1 MPSVLNSISNSV
13 KTSNTS
19 TSDSPSTPSSPP
31 LSAIQPKKKFRT
43 FGIASRS
50 RSPAVHNGA
59 HHSDTEDDWN
69 HPVLITTGNESSTA
83 VGGQRRHPSVTDTSF
98 FESST
103 AAPNA
108 SGAAVAS
115 SAASKKSQPPS
126 TRSRASSMEVEEMK
140 IDLSFGSSASLT
152 LGAPL
157 PPSSVSIIGIKQIR
171 DGFPTV
177 TLPPFPLANVAIAA
191 PQTPLTP
198 GGSNKRRSSFLHNL
212 TRFANPTSNGKTSK
226 KDGRPSTGGGSS
238 GVPQSPSTASGF
250 PTPTPPAENTADPFN
265 DVSMMSENALT
276 ASAGSNV
283 ITALAAYL
291 TAVANDSK
299 LRGSRPWKRFIRVR
313 TDDLE
318 SVRVERA
325 IKRVRSD
332 LAAHKPSS
340 SISAAA
346 KDMMSRKTMMD
357 VGTGPSMLSLGPSF
371 GVGDLGMAGL
381 SADGGFQSEMDGESE
396 GGASEKGGKTNAD
409 DVTQKIPPVPPI
421 PAHLIS
427 TGHEKEATAKPTT
440 AALDTSVGGTTTSK
454 ADKRV
459 SSVMALQSAFS
470 SDTDS
475 LSKRNSYLQG
485 FGSGTGSAPPTP
497 TPGTA
502 ELPSATAASA
512 NKAAAETNP
521 EDVELPPSPKGAS
534 AELAGEDASV
544 TGLPTPVHSPQ
555 PKIPRSHSA
564 DPDKAARRFKD
575 SELMDGDTSVAEG
588 GDVTT
593 DAEAR
598 STTTNDA
605 GDPTAVVTK
614 KKSKKRV
621 KKAPA
626 PQKKVTLED
635 FEMMRVLGKGCAGK
649 VLLVKYKKSSD
660 LYALKSITKRHV
672 LAHQELQHTLTE
684 QAVLKRMSREGKDP
698 FVVKLWWSFH
708 DKDNLYLVM
717 DFHPGGDLAT
727 QLARWGRLGRD
738 RARFYAA
745 EIVEGVEGLH
755 AAGVIYRDLKPEN
768 ILIGSDGHIVLT
780 DFGLSK
786 EFPRRGASSG
796 PATASGTPNGVFS
809 GTDYYAGAPSTD
821 GAPSS
826 WTGSESG
833 SWGPTKDLTSTFCG
847 TAEYLAPEVIQGL
860 PYSYEVDWWSFGT
873 MLYEM
878 LSGITPFWA
887 NNHSDMYV
895 RVLQDELQF
904 PEDRAMDQDTKS
916 LIRGLLQ
923 RNPAL
928 RMSEPRV
935 KRHPYFSMI
944 DWDHVYYKRYI
955 PPYIPPIDP
964 SNASDTQNFDETFL
978 EMEPTV
984 DNDDPVSESER
995 EKTEDEGGRGDGA
1008 DSVRKAEGTVTDI
1021 SSPTG
1026 ETKDVFDG
1034 YSFKGRQSVL
1044 IDEEDYEAYADEE
1057 EEGEDEELVEARKIT
1072 DALAARHQQPQQPAE
1087 PREDVSET
1095 GTIEQ
1100 NKDEP
1105 SIQEAISAT
1114 PSTSTVPESAVS
1126 ASIVTD
1132 ADSVVAPKAPKD
1144 ERKQASESTERS
1156 STIPSL
1162 TTGTTG
1168 TMSSSK
1174 DLTESPTV
1182 AESLAQSAAAARLI
1196 AEGSFDEAVQAPLP
1210 LSPVLEAA
1218 DLTGPIED
1226 EPLSKAEAK
1235 AAPITP
1241 VQQRTRGTRREK
1253 SGIPVLDRLRRE
1265 EDDDATERDEDD
1277 WDLVETPAM
1286 QERNGAKGL
1295 NLWQRGV
1302 VDRYRLAV
1310 FRKSGTSGSTPSRIP
1325 RSVSGTT
1332 RDSQS
1337 VAAAEMS
1344 ASPSPSQSKQKRG
1357 RTGGIS
1363 LRKSTRDFLRAK
1375 SPAANFSTQSSA
1387 TSRASLAQSSNPAG
1401 VNGAGLLTPSP
1412 SGPVASTKPVPS
1424 LKSKSSALSR
1434 ASVNSPPSSDQ
1445 SVTDLRNQHA
1455 KSSADVSL
1463 STPVKSPM
1471 SSRSPAMRSSPA
1483 VDEGDQPR
1491 PSNLKKMKK
1500 YTEQGAE
1507 RMFSLFGSPRNQNQQ
1522 HHS

>member
-13 KTSNTS
+13 KTSTTS
-19 TSDSPSTPSSPP
+19 TADSPSTPSSPP

-50 RSPAVHNGA
+50 RSPAVHNGG

-83 VGGQRRHPSVTDTSF
+83 VGGQRRHPSVTDTTF
-98 FESST
+98 FESSA

-108 SGAAVAS
+108 SGAALAS

-140 IDLSFGSSASLT
+140 IDLVQADAVASQHQNKTPPANRSAARPNFRLIPQWGPWTVSVAETPTDPTVYNIYIKTPTHNYTLT
-152 LGAPL
+152 RTQREIVELH
-157 PPSSVSIIGIKQIR
+157 SKIR

-250 PTPTPPAENTADPFN
+250 PTPTPPAENTTDPFN

-276 ASAGSNV
+276 ASAGV

-440 AALDTSVGGTTTSK
+440 AALDTSVGGTSTATSK
-454 ADKRV
+454 ADKR
-459 SSVMALQSAFS
+459 
-470 SDTDS
+470 
-475 LSKRNSYLQG
+475 G

-497 TPGTA
+497 TPGTT
-502 ELPSATAASA
+502 ELPSTA
-512 NKAAAETNP
+512 NRAAAETNP

-555 PKIPRSHSA
+555 SKQETARIPRSHSA

-575 SELMDGDTSVAEG
+575 STTELMDGDTSVAEG

-605 GDPTAVVTK
+605 GDPTAVVNK

-717 DFHPGGDLAT
+717 
-727 QLARWGRLGRD
+727 
-738 RARFYAA
+738 
-745 EIVEGVEGLH
+745 
-755 AAGVIYRDLKPEN
+755 
-768 ILIGSDGHIVLT
+768 
-780 DFGLSK
+780 
-786 EFPRRGASSG
+786 
-796 PATASGTPNGVFS
+796 
-809 GTDYYAGAPSTD
+809 
-821 GAPSS
+821 
-826 WTGSESG
+826 
-833 SWGPTKDLTSTFCG
+833 
-847 TAEYLAPEVIQGL
+847 
-860 PYSYEVDWWSFGT
+860 
-873 MLYEM
+873 
-878 LSGITPFWA
+878 
-887 NNHSDMYV
+887 
-895 RVLQDELQF
+895 
-904 PEDRAMDQDTKS
+904 
-916 LIRGLLQ
+916 
-923 RNPAL
+923 
-928 RMSEPRV
+928 
-935 KRHPYFSMI
+935 
-944 DWDHVYYKRYI
+944 
-955 PPYIPPIDP
+955 
-964 SNASDTQNFDETFL
+964 
-978 EMEPTV
+978 
-984 DNDDPVSESER
+984 
-995 EKTEDEGGRGDGA
+995 
-1008 DSVRKAEGTVTDI
+1008 
-1021 SSPTG
+1021 
-1026 ETKDVFDG
+1026 
-1034 YSFKGRQSVL
+1034 
-1044 IDEEDYEAYADEE
+1044 
-1057 EEGEDEELVEARKIT
+1057 
-1072 DALAARHQQPQQPAE
+1072 
-1087 PREDVSET
+1087 
-1095 GTIEQ
+1095 
-1100 NKDEP
+1100 
-1105 SIQEAISAT
+1105 
-1114 PSTSTVPESAVS
+1114 
-1126 ASIVTD
+1126 
-1132 ADSVVAPKAPKD
+1132 
-1144 ERKQASESTERS
+1144 
-1156 STIPSL
+1156 
-1162 TTGTTG
+1162 
-1168 TMSSSK
+1168 
-1174 DLTESPTV
+1174 
-1182 AESLAQSAAAARLI
+1182 
-1196 AEGSFDEAVQAPLP
+1196 
-1210 LSPVLEAA
+1210 
-1218 DLTGPIED
+1218 
-1226 EPLSKAEAK
+1226 
-1235 AAPITP
+1235 
-1241 VQQRTRGTRREK
+1241 
-1253 SGIPVLDRLRRE
+1253 
-1265 EDDDATERDEDD
+1265 
-1277 WDLVETPAM
+1277 
-1286 QERNGAKGL
+1286 
-1295 NLWQRGV
+1295 
-1302 VDRYRLAV
+1302 
-1310 FRKSGTSGSTPSRIP
+1310 
-1325 RSVSGTT
+1325 
-1332 RDSQS
+1332 
-1337 VAAAEMS
+1337 
-1344 ASPSPSQSKQKRG
+1344 
-1357 RTGGIS
+1357 
-1363 LRKSTRDFLRAK
+1363 
-1375 SPAANFSTQSSA
+1375 
-1387 TSRASLAQSSNPAG
+1387 
-1401 VNGAGLLTPSP
+1401 
-1412 SGPVASTKPVPS
+1412 
-1424 LKSKSSALSR
+1424 
-1434 ASVNSPPSSDQ
+1434 
-1445 SVTDLRNQHA
+1445 
-1455 KSSADVSL
+1455 
-1463 STPVKSPM
+1463 
-1471 SSRSPAMRSSPA
+1471 
-1483 VDEGDQPR
+1483 
-1491 PSNLKKMKK
+1491 
-1500 YTEQGAE
+1500 
-1507 RMFSLFGSPRNQNQQ
+1507 
-1522 HHS
+1522 